1 MDKPKTS
8 FVYYKD
14 WAEEL
19 MKLPSDL
26 RLRID
31 DAVKRY
37 VFYGEEPTD
46 REVLYS
52 MFALMRTQID
62 RDAEK
67 YERIRAVRSD
77 AGNKGN
83 LKRWGDRSQNVA
95 NVANATN
102 ASQKSQKV
110 ANVAVDADVDA
121 DADADKTPFGV
132 IDNVSRSLS
141 LKERQKMFYNELIP
155 YVGKYT
161 SVLLRSFFD
170 YWSEPSQNGSKMRRE
185 LEKTWDTGK
194 RLARWERNEKPT
206 PCTPESRR
214 DEASSI
220 IARLMAEDDARNK
233 TTKAGAEAVAE
244 LLASNE

>member
-110 ANVAVDADVDA
+110 ANVAVDVDADVDA
-121 DADADKTPFGV
+121 DADVDVDADADKTPFGV

-185 LEKTWDTGK
+185 LEKTWDTEK

-206 PCTPESRR
+206 PGTHENRTNDS
-214 DEASSI
+214 AAQTVS
-220 IARLMAEDDARNK
+220 AAA
-233 TTKAGAEAVAE
+233 AAVSE
-244 LLASNE
+244 LLAGNE

>member
-1 MDKPKTS
+1 MIIWRHTYSSEEIIRAIGDCRYVS
-8 FVYYKD
+8 FDIFDTLIKRT
-14 WAEEL
+14 AAN
-19 MKLPSDL
+19 PSDVFL
-26 RLRID
+26 
-31 DAVKRY
+31 AVARRY
-37 VFYGEEPTD
+37 GNLHQSDF
-46 REVLYS
+46 
-52 MFALMRTQID
+52 
-62 RDAEK
+62 DAETFK
-67 YERIRAVRSD
+67 AVRSD